1 MSSCQPHSLTSPCI
15 NTLPH
20 DFTTTQLR
28 AAARG
33 VKITMCTYRTLH
45 ARLTHTEAAIR
56 PLSSCVAAD
65 VLLEYIWY
73 DLGYQWYIHG
83 HGFRTI
89 TCRSTSGSDSSHQKQ
104 TSVRKSSNQA
114 ITFHLPIYPARKPP
128 VHPSTGTDT
137 NTEHM

>member
-56 PLSSCVAAD
+56 PLSPCVTAD
-65 VLLEYIWY
+65 VMLEYIWY
-73 DLGYQWYIHG
+73 DLGYANGTFTVTDSVPSHVGQHQV
-83 HGFRTI
+83 RTVPI
-89 TCRSTSGSDSSHQKQ
+89 RNKHRSENH
-104 TSVRKSSNQA
+104 
-114 ITFHLPIYPARKPP
+114 PIKP
-128 VHPSTGTDT
+128 
-137 NTEHM
+137 